1 MGVDFVLN
9 RDRNSKLRE
18 TPNMNNPQVETNQ
31 IAQADI
37 LASLSYFQPVS
48 KKLKHYTGE
57 IFNFRAHEKLK

>member
-18 TPNMNNPQVETNQ
+18 TPIMNNPQVETNQ

-48 KKLKHYTGE
+48 KKLKPYAGE
-57 IFNFRAHEKLK
+57 NSVGMKN

>member
-1 MGVDFVLN
+1 
-9 RDRNSKLRE
+9 
-18 TPNMNNPQVETNQ
+18 MNNPQVETNQ